1 MFFMICLGIPVLEII
16 DSLDINIDMIVGTS
30 IGANV
35 GALYSVGYTA
45 QEIYDSAFK
54 TDWVAIFLDQT
65 NRYDMSYIHKK
76 ETSKYQIDFVINNSI
91 NPRTM
96 TKFVKKDQIKTSWYE
111 IDATNAVV
119 GRLATVV
126 SKIIRGKNKTTYTP
140 HMDHGD
146 FVVVKNIEQIK
157 FTGKKFQNKKYYK
170 HTGYP
175 GGIKETT
182 PEKLY
187 DKKPGEVLRLAVK
200 RMLPG
205 GVLGR
210 KQLTKLKIYTGSEH
224 PHSVQNPKLI
234 DLSKLNSKNIA
245 RI

>member
-1 MFFMICLGIPVLEII
+1 MTIL
-16 DSLDINIDMIVGTS
+16 
-30 IGANV
+30 
-35 GALYSVGYTA
+35 
-45 QEIYDSAFK
+45 AF
-54 TDWVAIFLDQT
+54 I
-65 NRYDMSYIHKK
+65 
-76 ETSKYQIDFVINNSI
+76 SI
-91 NPRTM
+91 NPASM
-96 TKFVKKDQIKTSWYE
+96 TKFVKNSEIQSDWYE
-111 IDATNAVV
+111 IDAKNAVV
-119 GRLATVV
+119 GRLATVI
-126 SKIIRGKNKTTYTP
+126 SKIIRGKNKSTYTP

-182 PEKLY
+182 PEKLFE
-187 DKKPGEVLRLAVK
+187 KKPGETLKLAVK

-210 KQLTKLKIYTGSEH
+210 KQLTKLKIYSGSDH
-224 PHSVQNPKLI
+224 PHSAQNPKII

-245 RI
+245 RN